1 MSLQLRFPATPLE
14 VTTVT
19 GTLCSSLVWD
29 YMSYKMSQYYGVKI
43 TPVEERV
50 LDDYKI
56 GAGLRTEVMGL
67 TEPICVGMSEDTV
80 RFIVFNSTQYYVA
93 VGSLTATRNE
103 QWIEILDSE

>member
-1 MSLQLRFPATPLE
+1 
-14 VTTVT
+14 
-19 GTLCSSLVWD
+19 
-29 YMSYKMSQYYGVKI
+29 MSYKMSQYYGVKI

-80 RFIVFNSTQYYVA
+80 RFIVFNSTKYYVA